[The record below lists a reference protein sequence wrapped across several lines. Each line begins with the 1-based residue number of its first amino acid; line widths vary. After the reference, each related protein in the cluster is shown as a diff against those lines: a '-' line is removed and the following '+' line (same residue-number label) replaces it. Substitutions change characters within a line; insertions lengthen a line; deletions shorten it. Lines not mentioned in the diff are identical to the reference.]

1 MFACERPNEWESQA
15 LLGLTAASWCCS
27 RKSCWTCSCLLAA
40 SLCVCV
46 SLPQC
51 ARLGVG
57 PVFVLSSSAALTL
70 LSSYSEIRN
79 KVYRQHLVKTHTYT
93 TLTAVVW
100 FYLYYYLL
108 IMWLKK
114 WEMMVCGLPAQYQAV
129 D

>member
-46 SLPQC
+46 SLPRC

-70 LSSYSEIRN
+70 LWSYSEIRKKSLLAALSQDTHLHN
-79 KVYRQHLVKTHTYT
+79 INGCGVILSLLLSSNNVAEKMGNDGLWGCQHNAKL
-93 TLTAVVW
+93 
-100 FYLYYYLL
+100 
-108 IMWLKK
+108 
-114 WEMMVCGLPAQYQAV
+114 
-129 D
+129 